1 MLCIII
7 LLFDVIIEYYC
18 YSSKLFSQF
27 STQTKRHNTNMS
39 SSSELKSSLST
50 ITINSHPTT
59 FVCTLFS
66 DRILLVITQLK
77 TFGSMF
83 TVGESVADGVFSSSS
98 NQLTAKCVLGH
109 REDSGLSETVCA
121 RISELLREKVCFR
134 SSSAEQKMVVLPPLF
149 VALGAQMEELRQ
161 IVQEAVECVL
171 KTMNE

>member
-1 MLCIII
+1 MLSSNNMC
-7 LLFDVIIEYYC
+7 C
-18 YSSKLFSQF
+18 SSKLFSQF
-27 STQTKRHNTNMS
+27 STRTKRHNTNMS

-109 REDSGLSETVCA
+109 KEDSGLSETVCA
-121 RISELLREKVCFR
+121 RINELLREKVCFT
-134 SSSAEQKMVVLPPLF
+134 EQKMVVLPPLF
-149 VALGAQMEELRQ
+149 VTLGVRKDVQMEELRQ

>member
-1 MLCIII
+1 M
-7 LLFDVIIEYYC
+7 
-18 YSSKLFSQF
+18 
-27 STQTKRHNTNMS
+27 KRHNNNTNMS
-39 SSSELKSSLST
+39 PSSELKSSLST

-59 FVCTLFS
+59 FMCTLFS

-83 TVGESVADGVFSSSS
+83 TVGESVTDGVFSSSS

-121 RISELLREKVCFR
+121 RISELLREKVCFPR
-134 SSSAEQKMVVLPPLF
+134 SSEKEQQKVVVLPPLF
-149 VALGAQMEELRQ
+149 VTLGVRKDVKMEELRT
-161 IVQEAVECVL
+161 IVKEAVGAVL